1 MPFVKT
7 TTNLAVTKEQEQEL
21 KSRFGEAIALLGKSE
36 SWLMLDFDYSQN
48 MYFKGQNLPMAFVDV
63 SVFGKSTDEQ
73 CEAMTKEVCRIFDDV
88 FGLPADKVYVKYTGT
103 NQWGWNNM
111 NF

>member
-1 MPFVKT
+1 
-7 TTNLAVTKEQEQEL
+7 
-21 KSRFGEAIALLGKSE
+21 
-36 SWLMLDFDYSQN
+36 
-48 MYFKGQNLPMAFVDV
+48 MAFVDV